1 MSGFNSVV
9 KKMDCIKRQK
19 LKKNLKKSQKTMNQ
33 KNNETV
39 NIELSSDVISLW
51 KENDESKYSELIK
64 ELGDSDDLVIFLCR
78 YQKDR
83 WIAESI
89 NQIELT
95 ENSNELQISYYINFF
110 SGCKDIDEDDI
121 DYIVVEYKVNL
132 ENEEIEI
139 IGEAVPEERST
150 LDEF

>member
-1 MSGFNSVV
+1 
-9 KKMDCIKRQK
+9 
-19 LKKNLKKSQKTMNQ
+19 MNQ

-51 KENDESKYSELIK
+51 RENDESKYSELIK
-64 ELGDSDDLVIFLCR
+64 ELEDSDDLVTFLCR

-95 ENSNELQISYYINFF
+95 GKSNELQISYNINFF

-139 IGEAVPEERST
+139 IGDAVPEERST

>member
-1 MSGFNSVV
+1 
-9 KKMDCIKRQK
+9 
-19 LKKNLKKSQKTMNQ
+19 MNQ

-51 KENDESKYSELIK
+51 RENDESKYSELIK
-64 ELGDSDDLVIFLCR
+64 ELEDSDDLVTFLCR

-95 ENSNELQISYYINFF
+95 GNSNKLQISYNINFF

>member
-1 MSGFNSVV
+1 
-9 KKMDCIKRQK
+9 
-19 LKKNLKKSQKTMNQ
+19 MNQ

-51 KENDESKYSELIK
+51 RENDESKYSELIK
-64 ELGDSDDLVIFLCR
+64 ELEDSDDLVTFLCR

-95 ENSNELQISYYINFF
+95 GNSNKLQISYNINFF

-139 IGEAVPEERST
+139 IGDAVPEERST